1 MSNTTT
7 RRNIL
12 TWTVA
17 TAASFG
23 VAAAAKPVR
32 KPPPQ
37 TFLLVHGAWHSS
49 FCWTQVSAKLAAAG
63 HRAVAID
70 LPGHGMHARYP
81 QSYFAEGQV
90 GLDAEPTA
98 VGSITLDSAAAAV
111 VTALQELQGQAA
123 QPTLVGHSLG
133 GAVITRAAELSP
145 QLIGRLVYLTAFLP
159 TRLPSPAALYQLPE
173 AQVEGRPD
181 LTVGDPGKI
190 GAVRF
195 NPRGNIDYLR
205 KLHSVFYQDV
215 PFEQFLP
222 YAVGLSPDLP
232 LNLWAGENGVTAARW
247 GRIARSY
254 IHCTEDRAIPPAL
267 QLRMIADADSLT
279 PSNRTRVVAMKS
291 SHSPFVSCVEELVTV
306 LQA

>member
-1 MSNTTT
+1 MSNIAT
-7 RRNIL
+7 RRNFL
-12 TWTVA
+12 RCTAA
-17 TAASFG
+17 TAATAA
-23 VAAAAKPVR
+23 VAIAKPAR
-32 KPPPQ
+32 ESQPQ

-49 FCWTQVSAKLAAAG
+49 FCWTQVAAQLAAAG
-63 HRAVAID
+63 HRVVAID
-70 LPGHGMHARYP
+70 LPGHGINARYP

-111 VTALQELQGQAA
+111 ITALQGLQGQAA
-123 QPTLVGHSLG
+123 KPTLVGHSLG

-159 TRLPSPAALYQLPE
+159 TELPSPAALYQLRE

-181 LTVGDPGKI
+181 LTVGDPGRI

-232 LNLWAGENGVTAARW
+232 LNLWAGENRVTVARW
-247 GRIARSY
+247 GRIARTY

-279 PSNRTRVVAMKS
+279 PTNRTHVIALKS
-291 SHSPFVSCVEELVTV
+291 SHSPFAACVDELVTV
-306 LQA
+306 LRS